1 MSKGN
6 KESKIS
12 QYIRDLCNGNTEAEL
27 LEAEENFREYLLIV
41 KEICDRIEREGKEL
55 VDFDEDDQE

>member
-12 QYIRDLCNGNTEAEL
+12 QYIRDLCKGKTEEELVEAEDT
-27 LEAEENFREYLLIV
+27 FREYLLIV
-41 KEICDRIEREGKEL
+41 KEICDRMEREGKEL
-55 VDFDEDDQE
+55 VDFDVDE